1 MEIPNSVK
9 ETAADLLETAV
20 KDVLKGDSAAEVVA
34 DVTDAFI
41 GKVPAL
47 WNLQPHEEGVEAHNS
62 TTGERFVGAIE
73 LFNKRLR
80 G

>member
-1 MEIPNSVK
+1 MEIPSAVK
-9 ETAADLLETAV
+9 ETAVDLLKTAV
-20 KDVLKGDSAAEVVA
+20 KDVVTGESVAEVTA
-34 DVTDAFI
+34 DVIDAFI
-41 GKVPAL
+41 GKIPAL
-47 WNLQPHEEGVEAHNS
+47 WNLLPHEEGVEAHNS

>member
-1 MEIPNSVK
+1 MEIPNSLK
-9 ETAADLLETAV
+9 KTAADLLETAV
-20 KDVLKGDSAAEVVA
+20 KDVLEGDSA

-47 WNLQPHEEGVEAHNS
+47 WNLQPHEEGVEAYNS
-62 TTGERFVGAIE
+62 TTGERFVGSIE

>member
-1 MEIPNSVK
+1 MEIPNSLK

-20 KDVLKGDSAAEVVA
+20 KDVLEGDSA
-34 DVTDAFI
+34 DVIDAFI

-62 TTGERFVGAIE
+62 TTGERFVGTIE

>member
-1 MEIPNSVK
+1 MEIPNSLK
-9 ETAADLLETAV
+9 ETAV

-34 DVTDAFI
+34 DVVDAFI

-47 WNLQPHEEGVEAHNS
+47 WNLQPHEEGVEAYNS

>member
-9 ETAADLLETAV
+9 ETAV
-20 KDVLKGDSAAEVVA
+20 KDVLKGDSAA
-34 DVTDAFI
+34 DVIDAFI